1 MKPFVSFLATVAVLV
16 LVSSVNAEEKKTV
29 VYKSPD
35 LLNKEVKN
43 RSGDHLGYLEDIAVE
58 LPSGWVAYAAL
69 STKNA
74 VGLGGRLF
82 AMPFSALS
90 WSDDSKYLVL
100 DVKKDEL
107 DKAEGFDAKSW
118 PDGPDARWA
127 KLGRGTDHKP
137 AKDAKIARL
146 SSLTGLSVKNEAGTD
161 LGKIQGFGMDWHKN
175 RIVYAA
181 MSHGGVVGVGSKYF
195 AIPWEALSLKSLDLK
210 VGDRCFVLNADPKDF
225 DNAAGFDTKSWPNKA
240 DERFMKNRKGDK

>member
-1 MKPFVSFLATVAVLV
+1 MKTFVSFLATAAVLV
-16 LVSSVNAEEKKTV
+16 MVSSARAEEKKTT
-29 VYKSPD
+29 VYKSTD
-35 LLNKEVKN
+35 LLNKEIKN
-43 RSGDHLGYLEDIAVE
+43 RSGDHVGYLEDMAVE
-58 LPSGWVAYAAL
+58 LPSGSIAYAAL

-74 VGLGGRLF
+74 LGVGGRLF
-82 AMPFSALS
+82 AIPFSALS
-90 WSDDSKYLVL
+90 WSDDHKYLIF

-107 DKAEGFDAKSW
+107 DKAEGFDAKTW
-118 PDGPDARWA
+118 PNQPDARWA
-127 KLGRGTDHKP
+127 RLGRGTDHKP

-161 LGKIQGFGMDWHKN
+161 LGKVEGFGIDWHKN

-181 MSHGGVVGVGSKYF
+181 MAHGGVVGVGAKYF

-240 DERFMKNRKGDK
+240 DERFMKTRKSEK